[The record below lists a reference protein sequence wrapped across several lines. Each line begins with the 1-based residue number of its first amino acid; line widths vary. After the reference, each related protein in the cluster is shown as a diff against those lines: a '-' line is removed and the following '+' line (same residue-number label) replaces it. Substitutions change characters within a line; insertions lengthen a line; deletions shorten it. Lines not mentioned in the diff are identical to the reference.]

1 MTDETT
7 DPMDEFVDDETEEG
21 GLEAYGF
28 EVWND
33 YDPSMRWK
41 VVFPLS
47 EEQGT
52 EAGTIAYY
60 EFEPG
65 RHSGLHADNAEELV
79 YVLEG
84 EGEAFVSGV
93 QVPLETGR
101 FTFFK
106 RGVQHD
112 LYAYGATPLRLM
124 SFFPTNVVES
134 TFNMT
139 VFPMGGNLITSKVP
153 ARNEAPVI
161 TEINPDDM
169 PDEILRFFS
178 EGEAVI
184 LNPENAADA
193 DE

>member
-1 MTDETT
+1 ME
-7 DPMDEFVDDETEEG
+7 EFADDETEDG
-21 GLEAYGF
+21 GLEAYGL

-33 YDPSMRWK
+33 YDPSMRWS

-65 RHSGLHADNAEELV
+65 RHSGLHSDNAEELV

-84 EGEAFVSGV
+84 EGEVFVSGI
-93 QVPLETGR
+93 QVPLEIGR

-112 LYAYGATPLRLM
+112 IYAYGKTPLRLM

-134 TFNMT
+134 TFAMN
-139 VFPMGGNLITSKVP
+139 VFPMGGNLVTSKAP
-153 ARNEAPVI
+153 PRSEAPVI
-161 TEINPDDM
+161 TELNPDDL
-169 PDEILRFFS
+169 PDDILKFFS